1 MLHFKVDMWIEM
13 SSGHECRNLSRH
25 FCRSNFWF
33 RLLGLGFR
41 LFISLS
47 EYVSESRKTHL
58 AVNSEMSDQGML
70 AGRCFFRFFS
80 PQDAYALESVLPHWL
95 SSVCFLFW
103 LPDNFF
109 TSCFWLDMEFQ
120 LFVWTYRGWLE
131 ARVPGIITLSS
142 FYMFSFMAVISVCGF
157 CG

>member
-1 MLHFKVDMWIEM
+1 MWIEM

-58 AVNSEMSDQGML
+58 AVNSKMSDQGML
-70 AGRCFFRFFS
+70 AGRCVFRFFS
-80 PQDAYALESVLPHWL
+80 PQDANALESVLPHWL
-95 SSVCFLFW
+95 SSACFLFW

-131 ARVPGIITLSS
+131 ARVPGNIALSS